1 MKGTGTPVSSPR
13 MGAAGTLR
21 RWAVAVILVAALVFA
36 LMGGTYTT
44 FDVFRL
50 KGELVTEKE
59 SIDQLKVAID
69 SLDKAATALE
79 RDPKTQERVA
89 RDQFGMIREGEHL
102 YRIVPGGVDSAR

>member
-13 MGAAGTLR
+13 FGAAGTLR
-21 RWAVAVILVAALVFA
+21 RWAVGVILVAALAFA

-69 SLDKAATALE
+69 SLEKAATALE
-79 RDPKTQERVA
+79 RDPRTQERMA

-102 YRIVPGGVDSAR
+102 YRIVPGGDSGR